1 MNKQEIYNYLTEKNI
16 KYEITE
22 HKAVYNMEELAEVK
36 LPHPEADAKIFLY
49 GMINGRIITL

>member
-22 HKAVYNMEELAEVK
+22 HKSVYNMEELANEIYTVK
-36 LPHPEADAKIFLY
+36 L
-49 GMINGRIITL
+49 